1 MKYCRFRRT
10 DKVDHAVYRARLAR
24 LSGDRK
30 KAHRRN
36 TLRNGF
42 ASVCFLLVWMGGT
55 GVIAGLLSQLIPK
68 TENAFL
74 AILISIGFVLLFL
87 IFSILMFVAA
97 AFVAKPLWSK
107 SEPAVF
113 RYCREDAASG
123 CLHLR
128 RYYRLEKPYL
138 LTKCY
143 DSSIKGFVDHDICLF
158 FVEGDLRLTVD
169 LVNGFTHG
177 WKDLGCY
184 TLQLDELSLSNVK
197 IGSREALELKAGKIW
212 FLLGKR
218 ARGFIQRAFRQKACK
233 AGLYEAVKRE
243 LDQFD
248 AHGLLAMHC
257 PPDEFEEE
265 ARMIAQRLQR
275 DMDIS
280 QIAAIMAEVMETQFD
295 DHFAEKDFFVHA
307 KAIKRFLIKN

>member
-1 MKYCRFRRT
+1 
-10 DKVDHAVYRARLAR
+10 
-24 LSGDRK
+24 
-30 KAHRRN
+30 
-36 TLRNGF
+36 
-42 ASVCFLLVWMGGT
+42 
-55 GVIAGLLSQLIPK
+55 
-68 TENAFL
+68 
-74 AILISIGFVLLFL
+74 
-87 IFSILMFVAA
+87 MFVAA

-107 SEPAVF
+107 SETAVF
-113 RYCREDAASG
+113 HYCREDAASG

-218 ARGFIQRAFRQKACK
+218 AGGFIQRAFRQKAWQ

-257 PPDEFEEE
+257 PPDEF
-265 ARMIAQRLQR
+265 
-275 DMDIS
+275 
-280 QIAAIMAEVMETQFD
+280 
-295 DHFAEKDFFVHA
+295 
-307 KAIKRFLIKN
+307 

>member
-1 MKYCRFRRT
+1 MRYTGPALQGCPETGK
-10 DKVDHAVYRARLAR
+10 RLTAAI
-24 LSGDRK
+24 LC
-30 KAHRRN
+30 A
-36 TLRNGF
+36 TALRV
-42 ASVCFLLVWMGGT
+42 SVSCWYGWAGT

-113 RYCREDAASG
+113 HYCREDAASG

-218 ARGFIQRAFRQKACK
+218 AGGSFKGLSDKRSGRQDY
-233 AGLYEAVKRE
+233 LKR
-243 LDQFD
+243 
-248 AHGLLAMHC
+248 
-257 PPDEFEEE
+257 
-265 ARMIAQRLQR
+265 
-275 DMDIS
+275 
-280 QIAAIMAEVMETQFD
+280 
-295 DHFAEKDFFVHA
+295 
-307 KAIKRFLIKN
+307 